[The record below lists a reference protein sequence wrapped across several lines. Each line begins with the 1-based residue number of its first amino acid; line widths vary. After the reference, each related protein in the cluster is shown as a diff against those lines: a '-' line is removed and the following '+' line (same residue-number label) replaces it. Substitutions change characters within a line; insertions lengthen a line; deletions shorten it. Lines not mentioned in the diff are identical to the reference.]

1 MVDLITRN
9 IFGEEYKSEISLL
22 GKKQQQNSSAV
33 YLNLVAFK
41 NDKRG

>member
-22 GKKQQQNSSAV
+22 GKEQQQNSSAV
-33 YLNLVAFK
+33 YFNFVDFK
-41 NDKRG
+41 NDKLG